1 MNYGEGLRMYQCIV
15 CTCVRARCVS
25 IKELDASIKELDASI
40 KELDASLNTHYRSIN
55 IFIPERLSV
64 PYNRR

>member
-25 IKELDASIKELDASI
+25 IKELDASIKELDAS
-40 KELDASLNTHYRSIN
+40 LNTHYRSIN